1 MYSFPN
7 LEPCPVLTVVSW
19 LAHRFLGGQVRWSG
33 IPISLSIFPFVVI
46 YLVIGF
52 SIVHEAEVDVFLEFS
67 CFFYDSMDVGNYID
81 TASYYNI
88 NSILC
93 ICICY
98 KVGGFPGGSVIKNLP
113 ANAGGSGS
121 NLWLRKIP
129 WRRKWQPTPVFV
141 SGKSHGKRSLVGYNP
156 WGGKRV
162 GSNLET
168 KQQQLQLL

>member
-67 CFFYDSMDVGNYID
+67 CFFYDSRDVGNLISGYS
-81 TASYYNI
+81 AF
-88 NSILC
+88 
-93 ICICY
+93 Y
-98 KVGGFPGGSVIKNLP
+98 K
-113 ANAGGSGS
+113 S
-121 NLWLRKIP
+121 NLYIWKFSVHILLSPSLKDFEHDLANMWNECSCVVVWIYSLALPFYGIRMKTDLFQSCGHC
-129 WRRKWQPTPVFV
+129 WV
-141 SGKSHGKRSLVGYNP
+141 SKFAGILSAAL
-156 WGGKRV
+156 
-162 GSNLET
+162 
-168 KQQQLQLL
+168 